1 MENNSLLKNKFFI
14 LTIIVDVILL
24 IVVFYL
30 MTYVRFLLKEDARI
44 NLSEIVTQNKN
55 VISSKVQLEL
65 NKLELDANILAD
77 RFALAGSDISDKEM
91 KEIFLDYIAHKGDT
105 SLIWAFADGEAVSGK
120 GTELNIAAR
129 NYFRI
134 GISGIPNISERV
146 VSRLNGEDI
155 FVISVPVYYNKKI
168 VGTVQKQYPPTGMH
182 DLMSASLFSDQ
193 GYSYIINSQGYILI
207 FSRQDQYNRE
217 SDNYFRILYQ
227 TDPKAS
233 KRLERDIKNKDSG
246 FMEAV
251 IDGKDMFF
259 AYTPIDKV
267 YDWYLISGINKNAVS
282 PNSRVILWMFYSVL
296 LLVILLFS
304 LSMFYYMFQKKR
316 QRADLE
322 YIAFVDTI
330 TFGDTYT
337 KFMMD
342 MRDIMKSPA
351 EKKYCLCAFDIVNF
365 KFINS
370 FYGFEAGD
378 RILRDLYWIYSKKI
392 NPNERIARVHSDH
405 FVMILEDT
413 SEKRI
418 RELIEE
424 EYHFGDIIIYISAG
438 LYAITDRSES
448 VNLMFDKANLASN
461 KVKGVRYNY
470 IEYYSDAFDKE
481 LTRNEQTKR
490 AIEGALDAG
499 EIIPYFQPKVDLYT
513 REVVGA
519 EALARWRKKDGTM
532 ISPGEFIPICEKC
545 GLITLVDMM
554 VFEKTLQFIK
564 KNLDAGVKCL
574 PISVNFSRVHL
585 HDQTFI
591 ENFFRKFIDYG
602 VSPSLIEVE
611 LTETLIFDNSDSIN
625 EFIDTLHAHGVKI
638 SMDDFGSG
646 YSSLHMLKDINI
658 DVLKI
663 DRSFLLDTAYP
674 ERRKAVFGS
683 VVEMAKKLDI
693 QVVVEG
699 VETEE
704 NLTLV
709 KEFGCRIVQG
719 YYFAK
724 PMDAEAFGQIYV
736 KGTI

>member
-1 MENNSLLKNKFFI
+1 MGSNNLLKNKFFI
-14 LTIIVDVILL
+14 LTILVDIILL
-24 IVVFYL
+24 VIVFYL

-44 NLSEIVTQNKN
+44 NLTEVVTQNKN
-55 VISSKVQLEL
+55 VISSKLELEL
-65 NKLELDANILAD
+65 NNIELDANKLAD
-77 RFALAGSDISDKEM
+77 RFSLAGAEIDENKM
-91 KEIFLDYIAHKGDT
+91 KAIFLEYIAHKGDT
-105 SLIWAFADGEAVSGK
+105 SLIWAFTDGKAVSGTGK
-120 GTELNIAAR
+120 EIDISAR

-155 FVISVPVYYNKKI
+155 FVISVPVYYNGQI
-168 VGTVQKQYPPTGMH
+168 VGTVQKQYPPEDMH
-182 DLMSASLFSDQ
+182 DLVSASLFSDQ
-193 GYSYIINSQGYILI
+193 GYTYIINSQGYILV
-207 FSRQDQYNRE
+207 FSRQEQYNSE
-217 SDNYFRILYQ
+217 ADNYFWILYQ

-233 KRLERDIKNKDSG
+233 KRLQRDIKNKNSG

-267 YDWYLISGINKNAVS
+267 YDWYLISGINKGAVS
-282 PNSRVILWMFYSVL
+282 PNSRVILWMFYGVL

-337 KFMMD
+337 KFIMD
-342 MRDIMKSPA
+342 MRDLMKAPVD
-351 EKKYCLCAFDIVNF
+351 KKLCLCAFDIVNF

-392 NPNERIARVHSDH
+392 NPGERIARVHSDH
-405 FVMILEDT
+405 FVMLLEDT
-413 SEKRI
+413 HEKRI

-424 EYHFGDIIIYISAG
+424 EYRFGDIIIYISAG
-438 LYAITDRSES
+438 LYMITDRSES
-448 VNLMFDKANLASN
+448 VNLMFDKANLAAN
-461 KVKGVRYNY
+461 KVKGVRYNH

-481 LTRNEQTKR
+481 LTKNEQTKR
-490 AIEGALDAG
+490 AIEGALEAD
-499 EIIPYFQPKVDLYT
+499 EIIPFFQPKVDLYT

-532 ISPGEFIPICEKC
+532 VSPAEFIPVCEKC
-545 GLITLVDMM
+545 GLITVVDMM

-564 KNLDAGVKCL
+564 NNLDAGVNCL

-585 HDQTFI
+585 HD
-591 ENFFRKFIDYG
+591 RKFIDNFLGKFIEYD
-602 VSPSLIEVE
+602 VPPSLIEVE
-611 LTETLIFDNSDSIN
+611 LTETLIFDNSGSIN
-625 EFIDTLHAHGVKI
+625 EFIDILHSRGIKI

-663 DRSFLLDTAYP
+663 DRSFLLNTEYP

-683 VVEMAKKLDI
+683 VVEMAKKLNI
-693 QVVVEG
+693 KVVVEG

-709 KEFGCRIVQG
+709 KEFGCRIIQG

-724 PMDAEAFGQIYV
+724 PMDAEDFGQIYL
-736 KGTI
+736 KGKI